1 MKFYYKAT
9 FKIYRASN
17 KNTMPETINVFVT
30 AKNTT
35 DAYHNAQKVKNE
47 LKGINPDDKV
57 ICTRKDIV
65 CRTKPNALAE
75 ISTGVPL
82 YDCSE

>member
-1 MKFYYKAT
+1 MKFYYKAA
-9 FKIYRASN
+9 FKIYRAGN
-17 KNTMPETINVFVT
+17 RKEAPETINVYVT
-30 AKNTT
+30 AKNTV

-65 CRTKPNALAE
+65 CSTKPNALAQ
-75 ISTGVPL
+75 ISTGIPL
-82 YDCSE
+82 YDYSE

>member
-1 MKFYYKAT
+1 MK
-9 FKIYRASN
+9 
-17 KNTMPETINVFVT
+17 VFVT
-30 AKNTT
+30 AKNTAE
-35 DAYHNAQKVKNE
+35 AYHNAQKVKNE
-47 LKGINPDDKV
+47 LKGINLDNKV

-82 YDCSE
+82 YDYSE

>member
-1 MKFYYKAT
+1 MKFYYKAA
-9 FKIYRASN
+9 FKIYRKGN
-17 KNTMPETINVFVT
+17 KKEMPETINVYVT
-30 AKNTT
+30 AKNTV

-57 ICTRKDIV
+57 ICTKKDIV
-65 CRTKPNALAE
+65 CSTKPNALAE
-75 ISTGVPL
+75 ISTGIPL

>member
-9 FKIYRASN
+9 FKIYKAGN
-17 KNTMPETINVFVT
+17 KKEAPETINVYVT
-30 AKNTT
+30 AKNTV

-57 ICTRKDIV
+57 ICTRKDII
-65 CRTKPNALAE
+65 CSTKPNALAE
-75 ISTGVPL
+75 ISTGIPL

>member
-9 FKIYRASN
+9 FKIYRKGN
-17 KNTMPETINVFVT
+17 KKAMPETMKVFVT
-30 AKNTT
+30 AKNTAE
-35 DAYHNAQKVKNE
+35 AYHNAQKVKNG

-57 ICTRKDIV
+57 IYTRKDIV
-65 CRTKPNALAE
+65 CSTKPNALAE

-82 YDCSE
+82 YDYSE